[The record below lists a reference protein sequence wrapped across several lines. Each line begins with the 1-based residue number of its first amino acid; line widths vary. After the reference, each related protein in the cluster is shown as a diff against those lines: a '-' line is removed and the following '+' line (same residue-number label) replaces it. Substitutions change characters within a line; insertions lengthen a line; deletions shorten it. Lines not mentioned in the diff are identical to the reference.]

1 MASHGGYVMLAPGI
15 VSSVSV
21 MYIYIYI
28 WKCHRYIYN
37 IHRCDYVDNLMVS

>member
-21 MYIYIYI
+21 MYIYI
-28 WKCHRYIYN
+28 H
-37 IHRCDYVDNLMVS
+37 MEMS